1 MHPRSWAEDRQPA
14 RPPHHL
20 KAPGVARSWPRAG
33 SGAGRR
39 GARSRPLASS
49 LPDTLGRASFPLQLC
64 LGAWSPRHVHRP
76 FNSFRLGPLAL
87 PPNSPT
93 QVGGRTL
100 LELKGCPAPA
110 DPVLRVCKASQHP
123 AMGTQGRWGQ
133 TLLRTGQARDPAPG
147 QEVAGATKAI
157 FAWEGLTGTGVF
169 CRHVSLTPSG
179 STRGPGRPHSL
190 LPSAFPAPSLETRTS
205 PVTRPRPRALRHLP
219 P

>member
-20 KAPGVARSWPRAG
+20 KAPGVACSWPRAG

-93 QVGGRTL
+93 QVGGRTP

-123 AMGTQGRWGQ
+123 VMGTQGRWG
-133 TLLRTGQARDPAPG
+133 RPFCGQARPETPHLDKKLQVQRRPFLHGRGSQAQG
-147 QEVAGATKAI
+147 CFAGM
-157 FAWEGLTGTGVF
+157 
-169 CRHVSLTPSG
+169 SL
-179 STRGPGRPHSL
+179 
-190 LPSAFPAPSLETRTS
+190 
-205 PVTRPRPRALRHLP
+205 
-219 P
+219 